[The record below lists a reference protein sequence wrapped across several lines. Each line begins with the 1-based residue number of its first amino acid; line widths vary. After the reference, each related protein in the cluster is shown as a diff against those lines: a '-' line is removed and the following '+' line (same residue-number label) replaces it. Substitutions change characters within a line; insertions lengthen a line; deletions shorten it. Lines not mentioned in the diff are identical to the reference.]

1 MRKTLGRLGNG
12 RRENPKDSRIPR
24 EKGHNIS
31 RQAVRRVLLEA
42 QLPVAPNELH
52 HRCTQTVNN
61 STCWS
66 DRISFHP
73 FASHA
78 IETFGGR
85 SREQK
90 PEHAITQSEQ
100 RQPQTM
106 PPDAPLHYEHP
117 RFSTIPHWQERPEM
131 PFSNRISQPQ
141 HVQSAHIHLLRL
153 PLAVSS
159 RRPSNSQKKARA
171 RAKPC
176 LLLPSRVAT
185 DPETAR
191 YTSSLQSKSL
201 TEPSCSPCDHS
212 LKDTQ
217 I

>member
-1 MRKTLGRLGNG
+1 MEEGKTQKTAEYQARS
-12 RRENPKDSRIPR
+12 DA
-24 EKGHNIS
+24 S

-52 HRCTQTVNN
+52 NRCTQTVNI

-66 DRISFHP
+66 DRISFHS
-73 FASHA
+73 FASRA
-78 IETFGGR
+78 IETFGGH

-106 PPDAPLHYEHP
+106 PLDAPLHYEHP
-117 RFSTIPHWQERPEM
+117 RFSTIPHRQKRPEM

-141 HVQSAHIHLLRL
+141 HVRSAHIHLLRL

-159 RRPSNSQKKARA
+159 RRPSNPQRKARA

-191 YTSSLQSKSL
+191 YTSSLQSKSS
-201 TEPSCSPCDHS
+201 TKPSCSSATILYLRHPEMIYNR
-212 LKDTQ
+212 KM
-217 I
+217 